1 MMSDRG
7 YFDWFTAAV
16 LLSFCLDWLAVGLNW
31 HRTKLIT
38 KPLAMTMVIVW
49 TLAASGLQLG
59 WLVGVLLLAQFL
71 GLLGDIFLLLPNS
84 FFLHGLMA
92 FLLGHVLYDVLVL
105 LILARAGFNSL
116 TMGRVVVGVLLG
128 VGIWVVA
135 MVLFYLVF
143 IPLSGPGAIT
153 KKFWAAI
160 QVYGW
165 ILSSTGGFALCL
177 VVALRGIAG
186 QFFLLP
192 VGTFLF
198 WVSDSLL
205 AYNKFLNPVR
215 RGQLW
220 VRTSYHLA
228 QFCLA
233 AGFLTAILSF

>member
-1 MMSDRG
+1 MSSQG
-7 YFDWFTAAV
+7 YLHWLTAAV

-49 TLAASGLQLG
+49 TLAASGWQLS
-59 WLVGVLLLAQFL
+59 WMVGVLLLAQFL

-84 FFLHGLMA
+84 FFMHGLMA
-92 FLLGHVLYDVLVL
+92 FLLGHVFYDVLVL
-105 LILARAGFNSL
+105 LIFARSGLHSL
-116 TMGRVVVGVLLG
+116 TAGRVVGGVLLG
-128 VGIWVVA
+128 GGVWASA

-143 IPLSGPGAIT
+143 KPLSHPGAIT
-153 KKFWAAI
+153 KKFWTAI

-165 ILSSTGGFALCL
+165 ILSSTGGFAVFL
-177 VVALRGIAG
+177 VAVLGGASRL
-186 QFFLLP
+186 FYLLP

-205 AYNKFLNPVR
+205 AYNKFLNPIR

-220 VRTSYHLA
+220 VRISYHLA
-228 QFCLA
+228 QLCLA
-233 AGFLTAILSF
+233 AGFLSVTLSF

>member
-1 MMSDRG
+1 MSDQG
-7 YFDWFTAAV
+7 YLDWLTAAV
-16 LLSFCLDWLAVGLNW
+16 LLSFCLDWLAVGFNW
-31 HRTKLIT
+31 RRTKLIT

-49 TLAASGLQLG
+49 TLAASGWQLG
-59 WLVGVLLLAQFL
+59 SLVGVLLLAQFL

-105 LILARAGFNSL
+105 LILARSGLNSF
-116 TMGRVVVGVLLG
+116 TTDRAVGGILLG
-128 VGIWVVA
+128 GGVWASAVA
-135 MVLFYLVF
+135 VFYLVF
-143 IPLSGPGAIT
+143 KPLSHPGAIT
-153 KKFWAAI
+153 KKFWTAI

-165 ILSSTGGFALCL
+165 ILSSTGGFAVFL
-177 VVALRGIAG
+177 VAVLGGVAG

-220 VRTSYHLA
+220 VRISYHLA